1 MHQITHRDVIKA
13 FCQKP
18 PYKGHLIM
26 DTVARPSGCPLFRG
40 STIYLNVL
48 SFSIS
53 WIILIADSVILFK
66 IRIWSVRLNLR
77 VGNIWFVCAI
87 DCNVK
92 TLEFTNHIFPVHI
105 YKHTRNRLYHI
116 PRLSSHS
123 NSVHPPN
130 CPPPPSNFKYCMGSI
145 FDWIL
150 RF

>member
-18 PYKGHLIM
+18 PYKGRLRIM
-26 DTVARPSGCPLFRG
+26 DTIARPLFRG
-40 STIYLNVL
+40 STKYFTNVL

-53 WIILIADSVILFK
+53 WIILIAAQIILFK

-123 NSVHPPN
+123 SSVHPPN
-130 CPPPPSNFKYCMGSI
+130 CPPPPVKFQVLHGFNF
-145 FDWIL
+145 
-150 RF
+150 